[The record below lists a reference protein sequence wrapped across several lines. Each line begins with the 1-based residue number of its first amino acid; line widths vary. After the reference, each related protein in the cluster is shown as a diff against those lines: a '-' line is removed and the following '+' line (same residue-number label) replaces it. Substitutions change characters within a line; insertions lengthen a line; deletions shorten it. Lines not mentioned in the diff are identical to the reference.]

1 MEKATPKQK
10 LSIWAL
16 ALGYFAF
23 YVPYSGMTKILSKG
37 LFSDTATS
45 ISGFTLLPMVL
56 IGTVL
61 GFSIILILTGWWKQA
76 GTVKILGIN
85 IPFAS
90 NKYTFFSGIATAVII
105 ATTTLAYSFTGISI
119 VFAALLMRGGVLI
132 MAPFIDKVYGRKIH
146 WYSWLAFG
154 LTLFS
159 LLIVFSEKVG
169 YNIGL
174 IAGINIAAYLSGY
187 FFRLQFMTY
196 TAKSNDTSNTYR
208 YFVEEMLSAMA
219 AILCIPMLLAIIGQ
233 GEFMLSLRSG
243 YTSFL
248 SSGLL
253 IPALLIGLLYAGLY
267 IFGSRIYLNNRENTF
282 CIPINRCASLL
293 AGVTAAVILSVVFEG
308 TFYTNTQLIGAL
320 LLLMAI
326 GVLSAPKVIKFVR
339 KESEIKQRVYMFICP
354 GNTGRSPMAQTI
366 CMNKMMSRL
375 QSKGEFTSPTNIKIL
390 SAGITAEEGVSMS
403 EDARSALEHLQM
415 KIIPHSSHKL
425 SQQDI
430 SIVDKIWCMSS
441 AHKQSILDKFPE
453 ALGKVYCLDV
463 KDQIP
468 VPHGRGVRAYIE
480 CALKLEKL
488 IDGLINTKEIELS

>member
-1 MEKATPKQK
+1 MEKPIPKQK

-37 LFSDTATS
+37 LFSETATS

-56 IGTVL
+56 LGTVI
-61 GFSIILILTGWWKQA
+61 GFLFILLITGWWKQA
-76 GTVKILGIN
+76 GTLKILGIK

-90 NKYTFFSGIATAVII
+90 SKYTFFSGIATAVII

-132 MAPFIDKVYGRKIH
+132 MAPFIDTVYGRKIH
-146 WYSWLAFG
+146 WYSWIAFG

-196 TAKSNDTSNTYR
+196 TAKSNDTSNTYK
-208 YFVEEMLSAMA
+208 YFVEEMLSAMTV
-219 AILCIPMLLAIIGQ
+219 ILCIPLLLALIGQ
-233 GEFMLSLRSG
+233 GEFMLLLRAG
-243 YTSFL
+243 YTTFL

-293 AGVTAAVILSVVFEG
+293 AGVTAAVILSIAFEG
-308 TFYTNTQLIGAL
+308 SFYTNTQLTGAL

-326 GVLSAPKVIKFVR
+326 GILSAPKIIKIIR
-339 KESEIKQRVYMFICP
+339 KESGVKQRVYMFICP

-366 CMNKMMSRL
+366 CMNKMMSLLR
-375 QSKGEFTSPTNIKIL
+375 SEGEFTSPTNIKIL

-403 EDARSALEHLQM
+403 QDARLALEHLQM
-415 KIIPHSSHKL
+415 KILPHSSRKL
-425 SQQDI
+425 RKDDI
-430 SIVDKIWCMSS
+430 SLVDKIWCMSS
-441 AHKQSILDKFPE
+441 NHKQSILEKFPE
-453 ALGKVYCLDV
+453 ATGKVYCLDV

-480 CALKLEKL
+480 CARKLESL
-488 IDGLINTKEIELS
+488 IDGLINKKEIEIS